1 MLLPATADRV
11 TRNTAEAINERI
23 RRDMEARV
31 AQLADRGPEAL
42 EQRLAE
48 LDEEWDIERAVE
60 TLAPSLTLTGLL
72 LAATRKPEVADS
84 LRGGAGLLPT
94 ARAAGLVP
102 AGADPCGGL
111 VCAPIRRSTKNGRRS
126 RPCAAI
132 SRRSGRVRLAGLRG
146 EHWTRRGGKGR
157 IWANGPA

>member
-48 LDEEWDIERAVE
+48 LDEEWDIERTVE

-72 LAATRKPEVADS
+72 LAALGSRKWLILSAVVQGFFLQHALQGWCPPVPI
-84 LRGGAGLLPT
+84 LRRLGVRTYSEIDEERTALKATSRRFQGDPAECGSRGCAASTGT
-94 ARAAGLVP
+94 AR
-102 AGADPCGGL
+102 
-111 VCAPIRRSTKNGRRS
+111 R
-126 RPCAAI
+126 
-132 SRRSGRVRLAGLRG
+132 
-146 EHWTRRGGKGR
+146 
-157 IWANGPA
+157 

>member
-72 LAATRKPEVADS
+72 LAALGSRKWLILSAVVQGFFLQHALQGWCPPVPILRRLGVRTYSEIEEERTALKA
-84 LRGGAGLLPT
+84 LRGDFKAIRPSAARGA
-94 ARAAGLVP
+94 ARRALDAA
-102 AGADPCGGL
+102 
-111 VCAPIRRSTKNGRRS
+111 RR
-126 RPCAAI
+126 
-132 SRRSGRVRLAGLRG
+132 
-146 EHWTRRGGKGR
+146 
-157 IWANGPA
+157 